1 MKNQENKIAKHASA
15 TGEKLGRPVNPN
27 SARQIRLA
35 EIAAKREA
43 GLIKRGR
50 PITPLSNNQF
60 KKECRMLK
68 ESLGIEIKR
77 GRPVNKFSVR
87 QTRLNDLEAR
97 RANGTL
103 KLGRPKAIVIEVPT
117 KAKAKVKAKVVAQ

>member
-1 MKNQENKIAKHASA
+1 MKNQENKSA
-15 TGEKLGRPVNPN
+15 QLGRPVNMN

-35 EIAAKREA
+35 EIQAKREA

-50 PITPLSNNQF
+50 PSVPGSANQMKMYERNF
-60 KKECRMLK
+60 KIQQGLD
-68 ESLGIEIKR
+68 IKR
-77 GRPVNKFSVR
+77 GRPVNPESARAKR
-87 QTRLNDLEAR
+87 IADLEAR

-117 KAKAKVKAKVVAQ
+117 KAKTKVKSKVVAE

>member
-77 GRPVNKFSVR
+77 GRPVNRFSTR
-87 QTRLNDLEAR
+87 QQRLNDLEAR

-117 KAKAKVKAKVVAQ
+117 KAKTKVKSKVVAE

>member
-1 MKNQENKIAKHASA
+1 MKNSKNTIASHASA

-27 SARQIRLA
+27 SVRQIRLA

-50 PITPLSNNQF
+50 PSVAGSANQMKQMERMAKMLSGV
-60 KKECRMLK
+60 EL
-68 ESLGIEIKR
+68 KR
-77 GRPVNKFSVR
+77 GRPSNPESARAK
-87 QTRLNDLEAR
+87 RLADLEAR

-103 KLGRPKAIVIEVPT
+103 KLGRPKAIVIEVPV
-117 KAKAKVKAKVVAQ
+117 KAKVKSKVVAE

>member
-1 MKNQENKIAKHASA
+1 MKNQENTTAQ
-15 TGEKLGRPVNPN
+15 LGRPVNPT

-35 EIAAKREA
+35 EIATKREA

-50 PITPLSNNQF
+50 PSVPGSKNAIKQEIRSMKQ
-60 KKECRMLK
+60 
-68 ESLGIEIKR
+68 SLGLDIKR
-77 GRPVNKFSVR
+77 GRPTNPESARAKR
-87 QTRLNDLEAR
+87 IADLEAR

-117 KAKAKVKAKVVAQ
+117 KAKTKVKSKVVAQ

>member
-1 MKNQENKIAKHASA
+1 MKNSKNTIASHASS

-27 SARQIRLA
+27 SVRQIRLA

-50 PITPLSNNQF
+50 PSVAGSANQMKQMDRMAKLLSGV
-60 KKECRMLK
+60 EL
-68 ESLGIEIKR
+68 KR
-77 GRPVNKFSVR
+77 GRPSNPESARAKR
-87 QTRLNDLEAR
+87 IADLEAR

-103 KLGRPKAIVIEVPT
+103 KLGRPKAIVIEVPV
-117 KAKAKVKAKVVAQ
+117 KAKVKSKVVAE

>member
-1 MKNQENKIAKHASA
+1 MKNQENKTAQ
-15 TGEKLGRPVNPN
+15 LGRPVNMN

-35 EIAAKREA
+35 EIKAKREA

-50 PITPLSNNQF
+50 PSVPGSMNAL
-60 KKECRMLK
+60 KKELQLAK
-68 ESLGIEIKR
+68 KLSGVEIKR
-77 GRPVNKFSVR
+77 GRPVNPESARAKR
-87 QTRLNDLEAR
+87 IADLEAR

-117 KAKAKVKAKVVAQ
+117 KAKTKVKSKVVAE

>member
-1 MKNQENKIAKHASA
+1 MKNQENNTAQ
-15 TGEKLGRPVNPN
+15 LGRPVNPT

-35 EIAAKREA
+35 EIQAKREA

-50 PITPLSNNQF
+50 PITPLSKNQF
-60 KKECRMLK
+60 KKECRLLK

-103 KLGRPKAIVIEVPT
+103 KLGRPKAILIEVPI
-117 KAKAKVKAKVVAQ
+117 KAKSKVKAKVVAQ

>member
-1 MKNQENKIAKHASA
+1 MKNQENTTAQ
-15 TGEKLGRPVNPN
+15 LGRPVNEN
-27 SARQIRLA
+27 SARQIRLK
-35 EIAAKREA
+35 EIQAKREA

-50 PITPLSNNQF
+50 PSVPGSMNAL
-60 KKECRMLK
+60 KKELQLAK
-68 ESLGIEIKR
+68 KLSGVEIKR
-77 GRPVNKFSVR
+77 GRPTNPESARAKR
-87 QTRLNDLEAR
+87 IADLEAR

>member
-1 MKNQENKIAKHASA
+1 MKNQEIAPVQ
-15 TGEKLGRPVNPN
+15 LGRPVNPN

-60 KKECRMLK
+60 KKECRLLK

-77 GRPVNKFSVR
+77 GRPVNKFSAR
-87 QTRLNDLEAR
+87 QQRLNDLEAR
-97 RANGTL
+97 RAAGTL
-103 KLGRPKAIVIEVPT
+103 KLGRPKMVVVEVPVKT
-117 KAKAKVKAKVVAQ
+117 KAKAKSKVVAE

>member
-1 MKNQENKIAKHASA
+1 MKNTVETPVQ
-15 TGEKLGRPVNPN
+15 LGRPVNMN

-50 PITPLSNNQF
+50 PSVPGSANQMKMYERNF
-60 KKECRMLK
+60 KIQQGLD
-68 ESLGIEIKR
+68 IKR
-77 GRPVNKFSVR
+77 GRPVNPESARAKR
-87 QTRLNDLEAR
+87 IADLEAR

-117 KAKAKVKAKVVAQ
+117 KAKAVKKVKVVAE